1 MSQMKDVCKVSLD
14 TGIHVYQYL
23 RDVCS
28 WKLQQHVIRLGGIGL
43 VQSNVVE
50 IDESCFPHKP
60 KVIALNITVWTVK
73 SYPVKLYST
82 TEDEHNVTQCGF
94 LELLM

>member
-1 MSQMKDVCKVSLD
+1 MSQMKDVCKISLV
-14 TGIHVYQYL
+14 TGIQMYQYL

-28 WKLQQHVIRLGGIGL
+28 WKLQQNVIRLGGIGP

-50 IDESCFPHKP
+50 IDESCFSHKP
-60 KVIALNITVWTVK
+60 KVIALNITLLTVK
-73 SYPVKLYST
+73 SYPVKLYSI
-82 TEDEHNVTQCGF
+82 TEEQHHVTQCGF